1 MNNINKYKKR
11 FYNLMESTMGDAKPL
26 INEDNTEWK
35 NVTNRFIQTKG
46 SDFKSVDS
54 NKGTWNNA
62 KVMKTQKYE
71 YIQGESSKNGAIMLY
86 VRSNGTWAMAHQTTD
101 GSYSYYA
108 QGPWKWD
115 GSKIIFERGITK
127 NIKGVFTDSDTD
139 MIKSVYTENK
149 VGNIGARGPI
159 VKQIQNILINHML
172 INKDPT
178 NDPVDYKLIKS
189 ITKDFEGC
197 KSDWN
202 KCDGVYGQ
210 ATKNLLKLHQSER
223 YILILKSGNYVDGI
237 WGKETMTYFKNEYET
252 LMSK

>member
-1 MNNINKYKKR
+1 
-11 FYNLMESTMGDAKPL
+11 MGDAKPL

-46 SDFKSVDS
+46 SDFKSVD
-54 NKGTWNNA
+54 NRGTWNNA

-71 YIQGESSKNGAIMLY
+71 YIQGELSENPAIMLY
-86 VRSNGTWAMAHQTTD
+86 VRSNGTWSKAHESID
-101 GSYSYYA
+101 GSYKVYA
-108 QGPWKWD
+108 HGPWKWN

-139 MIKSVYTENK
+139 MIKSIYTENK

-159 VKQIQNILINHML
+159 VKQIQNILINDML
-172 INKDPT
+172 INLRPT
-178 NDPVDYKLIKS
+178 DETQNGPVIYKLIKT
-189 ITKDFEGC
+189 ITKDYEGC

-202 KCDGVYGQ
+202 KCDGIYCNT
-210 ATKNLLKLHQSER
+210 TKNLLKLQQ
-223 YILILKSGNYVDGI
+223 KKDGNSVDGI
-237 WGKETMTYFKNEYET
+237 WGKETMSFFNDEYKT

>member
-1 MNNINKYKKR
+1 
-11 FYNLMESTMGDAKPL
+11 MGDAKPL

-46 SDFKSVDS
+46 SDFQSVDNS
-54 NKGTWNNA
+54 STWNNA

-71 YIQGESSKNGAIMLY
+71 YIQGASSKNGSVMLY
-86 VRSNGTWAMAHQTTD
+86 VRSNNTWAMAHKTTD
-101 GSYSYYA
+101 GSYSYFA

-159 VKQIQNILINHML
+159 VKQIQNILINDMEF
-172 INKDPT
+172 NSKNFPDE
-178 NDPVDYKLIKS
+178 YKLLKS
-189 ITKDFEGC
+189 ITKDYEGC

-210 ATKNLLKLHQSER
+210 ITKNLLKRRQESVG
-223 YILILKSGNYVDGI
+223 YPADGI
-237 WGKETMTYFKNEYET
+237 WGKEMMTYFKDEYET

>member
-26 INEDNTEWK
+26 INEDDTEWK

-46 SDFKSVDS
+46 SDFKSVDNS
-54 NKGTWNNA
+54 GTWNNA
-62 KVMKTQKYE
+62 KVMKTKDYE
-71 YIQGESSKNGAIMLY
+71 YIQGESSANPAIMLY
-86 VRSNGTWAMAHQTTD
+86 VRSNGTWANAHQRSD
-101 GSYSYYA
+101 DSYSYYA
-108 QGPWKWD
+108 QGPWKWN

-127 NIKGVFTDSDTD
+127 NSKGVFTDSDTD

-149 VGNIGARGPI
+149 IGNIGARGPI
-159 VKQIQNILINHML
+159 VKQIQNILINDML
-172 INKDPT
+172 INIDPI
-178 NDPVDYKLIKS
+178 NFPVEYKLIKS

-202 KCDGVYGQ
+202 KCDGVYGK
-210 ATKNLLKLHQSER
+210 ATKNLLKLQQKQS
-223 YILILKSGNYVDGI
+223 SNTVDGI
-237 WGKETMTYFKNEYET
+237 WGKETMSYFKDEYET

>member
-26 INEDNTEWK
+26 IIEQTTEWK

-46 SDFKSVDS
+46 SDFKSVDNS
-54 NKGTWNNA
+54 GTWNNA

-71 YIQGESSKNGAIMLY
+71 YIQGDFSENPAIMLY
-86 VRSNGTWAMAHQTTD
+86 VRSNGAWAMAQRTTD

-139 MIKSVYTENK
+139 MIKLVYNENK

-172 INKDPT
+172 VDITST
-178 NDPVDYKLIKS
+178 NDPVEYKLIKS

-210 ATKNLLKLHQSER
+210 ATKNLLKLKQKE
-223 YILILKSGNYVDGI
+223 SGNTVDGI
-237 WGKETMTYFKNEYET
+237 WGKETMSYFKDEYET